1 MRNFTRHSSSRRQRE
16 EDCRY
21 LLDAPLPAV
30 NCIFTME
37 PRAIQGTRGNRL
49 SVAML
54 CSFYR
59 RALHRSIKRGLP
71 GCAYINNNCRANN
84 KPEGSAL
91 DSPKLLVPLPR
102 AARFYCLFSSVR
114 NGGSPLHRPRWRIN
128 DPAIRRRA
136 APRMRL
142 SSPPHCP
149 YPRLRCLRIR
159 TTHVP
164 SGVPRHLSYGIVREL
179 VKSLQKR
186 TPHAR

>member
-1 MRNFTRHSSSRRQRE
+1 
-16 EDCRY
+16 
-21 LLDAPLPAV
+21 
-30 NCIFTME
+30 ME

-136 APRMRL
+136 APRRECA
-142 SSPPHCP
+142 SP
-149 YPRLRCLRIR
+149 LLLIVRIR
-159 TTHVP
+159 VCVVCVFVQP
-164 SGVPRHLSYGIVREL
+164 VFPPVYVPRHLSYGIVREL
-179 VKSLQKR
+179 VKSPQKR